1 MSFTSARRDLG
12 LVVGAK
18 SVSWLGDEVA
28 LVALTLRLQ
37 SDGRGPTAVAAL
49 LMANLVPIVLLSG
62 LVGRVVDRYDNRRL
76 LIVSSLVQVAVCC
89 VLAFISSAPVILGLM
104 ALLGAGQ
111 GVNGATWQAL
121 LPAIVGKDRLPKA
134 IGLTQAG
141 NTIAGV
147 VAPPVAGLLTGFYG
161 ARVPLLVDAA
171 SFAVV
176 CAAALTIRTRRVVA
190 PRVAGAAREHGG
202 LAIVRADVLLR
213 PLFVL
218 LALFVLIGSMVNVV
232 DVFLVRETLHASTTW
247 YGITGAVFSVGALA
261 GALASGRLSGSVIL
275 ARGFVVSA
283 AVLAVAIVA
292 IGQAP
297 TVVWLLPAGFV
308 AGAGNGVLNVM
319 LGSLV
324 MGRARDAE
332 RGRIGALLS
341 GVASGTQLVAFAAG
355 GLLAA
360 HLSPRTV
367 FALAGGLGLAAP
379 VLLGRRLV
387 RAARQS
393 VPAAA
398 AAADTADSAPVTTA
412 ASAASA

>member
-1 MSFTSARRDLG
+1 MPFTSARRDLG

-37 SDGRGPTAVAAL
+37 SDGRGPSAVAAL
-49 LMANLVPIVLLSG
+49 LIANLVPMVLLSG
-62 LVGRVVDRYDNRRL
+62 VVGRVVDRYDNRRL
-76 LIVSSLVQVAVCC
+76 LVASSLVQVGVCC
-89 VLAFISSAPVILGLM
+89 VLAFTSSAPLILALM
-104 ALLGAGQ
+104 AVLGAGQ

-121 LPAIVGKDRLPKA
+121 LPAIAGKDGLAKA

-141 NTIAGV
+141 TTIAGV
-147 VAPPVAGLLTGFYG
+147 VAPPVAGLLTGLYG

-176 CAAALTIRTRRVVA
+176 CAAALMIRTRRVVA
-190 PRVAGAAREHGG
+190 ARTAGSRQRGG
-202 LAIVRADVLLR
+202 LAIVRHDVLLR

-247 YGITGAVFSVGALA
+247 YGVTGAAFSVGALV
-261 GALASGRLSGSVIL
+261 GAVLSGRLSGPVTL
-275 ARGFVVSA
+275 ARGFVASA
-283 AVLAVAIVA
+283 AVLAVALVA

-297 TVVWLLPAGFV
+297 SVLWLLPIGFA

-319 LGSLV
+319 LAALV
-324 MGRARDAE
+324 MGRAGDAE
-332 RGRIGALLS
+332 RGRIAALLS

-355 GLLAA
+355 GLLADYV
-360 HLSPRTV
+360 SPRTV
-367 FALAGGLGLAAP
+367 FALAGGLALAAP

-387 RAARQS
+387 RAARRS
-393 VPAAA
+393 DRGDTPEP
-398 AAADTADSAPVTTA
+398 DTADSAAVTA
-412 ASAASA
+412 AATASTA